1 MLALEKE
8 SGHEHG
14 YRYVPFIT
22 LSELKPRVWIT
33 LSGCN
38 FRCRGCFSLAR
49 EPIGEPMSVEQLI
62 NLVKK
67 SSSGYYG
74 DTPLEEAVITGG
86 EPTLDRNYLVD
97 LVSQLKEFI
106 EWIVVDTN
114 GYFLDDSYLEE
125 LIEAGLTEVM
135 FDLKAW
141 DEKLHEWYTGYSN
154 KRVLANIR
162 NAYGKVKL
170 VVNTVYIPG
179 IVDGPEIEQ
188 IASFLAGIDRRG
200 EIDYRINR
208 FNTNLSYEKISRN
221 PYPAEIEHAYSIVAK
236 YMKNAVMGKSCVRER
251 KIEEKR
257 GWMTVFPDGTLKRRT
272 LDDYREENE
281 RMKMESATADG
292 EMKSMKKREVD

>member
-1 MLALEKE
+1 MARRGPE
-8 SGHEHG
+8 SGHEYKK

-38 FRCRGCFSLAR
+38 FRCRGCFSFAR
-49 EPIGEPMSVEQLI
+49 EPIGEPMRVEELI

-67 SSSGYYG
+67 SSATYYG
-74 DTPLEEAVITGG
+74 ETPLEEAVITGG
-86 EPTLDRNYLVD
+86 EPTLDRDYLVD
-97 LVSQLKEFI
+97 LVSQLKGFI
-106 EWIVVDTN
+106 GDVVLDTN
-114 GYFLDDSYLEE
+114 GYLLDDSYLGE
-125 LIEAGLTEVM
+125 LLEAGLTEVM

-154 KRVLANIR
+154 KRILANIR

-179 IVDGPEIEQ
+179 IVDEREIEQ
-188 IASFLAGIDRRG
+188 IARFLAEIDRRG

-208 FNTNLSYEKISRN
+208 FNTSLSRERISRN
-221 PYPAEIEHAYSIVAK
+221 PYPGEIEHAYSIVAK
-236 YMKNAVMGKSCVRER
+236 YMKNAVIGKSCVRER

-257 GWMTVFPDGTLKRRT
+257 GWITVFPDGTLKRRT
-272 LDDYREENE
+272 LADYREENK
-281 RMKMESATADG
+281 RMAIA
-292 EMKSMKKREVD
+292 RR

>member
-1 MLALEKE
+1 MNKE
-8 SGHEHG
+8 H
-14 YRYVPFIT
+14 RYIPFIT

-38 FRCRGCFSLAR
+38 FRCKGCFSLAR

-62 NLVKK
+62 SLVKK
-67 SSSGYYG
+67 SSSDYYG
-74 DTPLEEAVITGG
+74 DAPLEEAVITGG
-86 EPTLDRNYLVD
+86 EPTLDRDYLVD
-97 LVSQLKEFI
+97 LVSQLKESV

-114 GYFLDDSYLEE
+114 GYFLDDGYLKE
-125 LIEAGLTEVM
+125 LIEAGLTEVI

-154 KRVLANIR
+154 KRILANIR

-179 IVDGPEIEQ
+179 IVDEPEIEE
-188 IASFLAGIDRRG
+188 IARFLAGIDKKG

-272 LDDYREENE
+272 LDDYRKENE
-281 RMKMESATADG
+281 RMKMKSATVDG
-292 EMKSMKKREVD
+292 EMKSMKKEKLVKAMRSSD

>member
-1 MLALEKE
+1 MVRRGPE
-8 SGHEHG
+8 SGHEYKK

-38 FRCRGCFSLAR
+38 FRCRGCFSFAR
-49 EPIGEPMSVEQLI
+49 EPIGEPMRVEELI

-67 SSSGYYG
+67 SSATYYG
-74 DTPLEEAVITGG
+74 ETPLEEAVITGG
-86 EPTLDRNYLVD
+86 EPTLDRDYLVD
-97 LVSQLKEFI
+97 LVSQLKGFTGD
-106 EWIVVDTN
+106 VVLDTN
-114 GYFLDDSYLEE
+114 GYLLDDSYLGE
-125 LIEAGLTEVM
+125 LLEAGLTEVM

-154 KRVLANIR
+154 RRILANIR

-179 IVDGPEIEQ
+179 IVDEREIEQ
-188 IASFLAGIDRRG
+188 IARFLAEIDRRG

-208 FNTNLSYEKISRN
+208 FNTSLSRERISRN
-221 PYPAEIEHAYSIVAK
+221 PYPGEIEHAYSIVAK
-236 YMKNAVMGKSCVRER
+236 YMKNAVIGKSCVRER

-257 GWMTVFPDGTLKRRT
+257 GWITVFPDGTLKRRT
-272 LDDYREENE
+272 LADYREENK
-281 RMKMESATADG
+281 RMAIA
-292 EMKSMKKREVD
+292 RR

>member
-1 MLALEKE
+1 MNKE
-8 SGHEHG
+8 H
-14 YRYVPFIT
+14 RYIPFIT

-38 FRCRGCFSLAR
+38 FRCKGCFSLAR

-62 NLVKK
+62 SLVKK
-67 SSSGYYG
+67 SSSDYYG
-74 DTPLEEAVITGG
+74 DAPLEEAVITGG
-86 EPTLDRNYLVD
+86 EPTLDRDYLVD
-97 LVSQLKEFI
+97 LVSQLKEFV

-114 GYFLDDSYLEE
+114 GYFLDDGYLKE
-125 LIEAGLTEVM
+125 LIEAGLTEVI

-154 KRVLANIR
+154 KRILANIR

-179 IVDGPEIEQ
+179 IVDEPEIEE
-188 IASFLAGIDRRG
+188 IARFLAGIDKKG

-272 LDDYREENE
+272 LDDYRKENE
-281 RMKMESATADG
+281 RMKMKSATVDG
-292 EMKSMKKREVD
+292 EMKSMKKEKLVKAMRSSD

>member
-1 MLALEKE
+1 MVRRGPE
-8 SGHEHG
+8 SGHEYKK

-38 FRCRGCFSLAR
+38 FRCRGCFSFAR
-49 EPIGEPMSVEQLI
+49 EPIGEPMRVEELI

-67 SSSGYYG
+67 SSATYYG
-74 DTPLEEAVITGG
+74 ETPLEEAVITGG
-86 EPTLDRNYLVD
+86 EPTLDRDYLVD
-97 LVSQLKEFI
+97 LVSQLKGFI
-106 EWIVVDTN
+106 GDVVLDTN
-114 GYFLDDSYLEE
+114 GYLLDDSYLGE
-125 LIEAGLTEVM
+125 LLEAGLTEVM

-154 KRVLANIR
+154 KRILANIR

-179 IVDGPEIEQ
+179 IVDEREIEQ
-188 IASFLAGIDRRG
+188 IARFLAEIDRRG

-208 FNTNLSYEKISRN
+208 FNTSLSRERISRN
-221 PYPAEIEHAYSIVAK
+221 PYPGEIEHAYSIVAK
-236 YMKNAVMGKSCVRER
+236 YMKNAVIGKSCVRER

-257 GWMTVFPDGTLKRRT
+257 GWITVFPDGTLKRRT
-272 LDDYREENE
+272 LADYREENK
-281 RMKMESATADG
+281 RMAIA
-292 EMKSMKKREVD
+292 RR

>member
-1 MLALEKE
+1 MNKE
-8 SGHEHG
+8 H
-14 YRYVPFIT
+14 RYIPFIT

-38 FRCRGCFSLAR
+38 FRCKGCFSLAR

-62 NLVKK
+62 SLVKK
-67 SSSGYYG
+67 SSSDYYG
-74 DTPLEEAVITGG
+74 DAPLEEAVITGG
-86 EPTLDRNYLVD
+86 EPTLDRDYLVD
-97 LVSQLKEFI
+97 LVSQLKESV

-114 GYFLDDSYLEE
+114 GYFLDDGYLKE
-125 LIEAGLTEVM
+125 LIEAGLTEVI

-141 DEKLHEWYTGYSN
+141 DEKLHEWYTGYTN
-154 KRVLANIR
+154 KRILANIR

-179 IVDGPEIEQ
+179 IVDEPEIEE
-188 IASFLAGIDRRG
+188 IARFLAGIDKKG

-272 LDDYREENE
+272 LDDYRKENE
-281 RMKMESATADG
+281 RMKMKSATVDG
-292 EMKSMKKREVD
+292 EMKSMKKEKLVKAMRSSD